1 MCEAPARG
9 RTGCARPLPLLLL
22 SLALILAAPL
32 EARIERS
39 TSPDGTIEFRG
50 GSRAKAS
57 RDIARLNS
65 PYDALIERISAE
77 EGVDGFLVKCLV
89 KVESDFKAGA
99 VSKAGA
105 MGLMQ
110 LMQDVARSYGVKN
123 PFDPEENLR
132 AGIKH
137 LRSLLADFGGDVT
150 LALAAYHAGA
160 GRVKR
165 HGAVPPIQST
175 IRYVTDVL
183 RLYDG
188 KDHGEIETKVR
199 RLYKR
204 IRRDG
209 TIEIFGR

>member
-9 RTGCARPLPLLLL
+9 RPACPRSLPLLPLL
-22 SLALILAAPL
+22 VALALAAPL

-39 TSPDGTIEFRG
+39 TSPDGTLEFHNKPDKKDSG
-50 GSRAKAS
+50 GHAV
-57 RDIARLNS
+57 LNS
-65 PYDALIERISAE
+65 RYDPLIERITAE
-77 EGVDGFLVKCLV
+77 EGVDCRLVKCLI
-89 KVESDFKAGA
+89 KLESNFKAGA

-110 LMQDVARSYGVKN
+110 LMQDVARSYGVKD
-123 PFDPEENLR
+123 PFDPEENVR
-132 AGIKH
+132 AGVRH
-137 LRSLLADFGGDVT
+137 LRSLLADFGGDIT

-175 IRYVTDVL
+175 IRYVSDVL

-188 KDHGEIETKVR
+188 KDHDEVEGKVK
-199 RLYKR
+199 RLYTR
-204 IRRDG
+204 IQRDG
-209 TIEIFGR
+209 TIDIFGR

>member
-1 MCEAPARG
+1 MCEAPSRG
-9 RTGCARPLPLLLL
+9 RASRPLPLLPLL
-22 SLALILAAPL
+22 VTALILAAPL
-32 EARIERS
+32 EARIERI
-39 TSPDGTIEFRG
+39 TSPDGTLEFRG
-50 GSRAKAS
+50 TSNAKAS
-57 RDIARLNS
+57 ERRARLNS
-65 PYDALIERISAE
+65 PYDPLIERITSE
-77 EGVDGFLVKCLV
+77 EGVDCRLVKCLI
-89 KVESDFKAGA
+89 KIESDFKAGA

-110 LMQDVARSYGVKN
+110 LMQDVARSYGVRD
-123 PFDPEENLR
+123 PFDPEQNLR

-175 IRYVTDVL
+175 IRYVSDVL

-188 KDHGEIETKVR
+188 KDHDEVEGKVR
-199 RLYKR
+199 RLYTR
-204 IRRDG
+204 IQRDG

>member
-9 RTGCARPLPLLLL
+9 RSARPLHFLPPLVV
-22 SLALILAAPL
+22 ALILAAPL

-39 TSPDGTIEFRG
+39 TSPDGTLEFRNSPNRKNSVAPAALG
-50 GSRAKAS
+50 
-57 RDIARLNS
+57 S
-65 PYDALIERISAE
+65 PYDPLIERITSE
-77 EGVDGFLVKCLV
+77 EGVDCRLVKCLI
-89 KVESDFKAGA
+89 KIESDFKAGA

-110 LMQDVARSYGVKN
+110 LMQDVARSYGVRD
-123 PFDPEENLR
+123 PFDPEENVR
-132 AGIKH
+132 AGVRH
-137 LRSLLADFGGDVT
+137 LRSLLADFGGDIT

-175 IRYVTDVL
+175 IRYVSDVL

-188 KDHGEIETKVR
+188 REHDEVEGKVR
-199 RLYKR
+199 RLYTR